1 MRPFNCFIYFISMG
15 AIFASVSAY
24 GQAARDN
31 SDRPCFDVNVQI
43 DKNNKSNTQQN
54 CGKNYSRTSQAGQN
68 NEATTRQNGDVNSN
82 EVRQEGFNAQ
92 SRRPSPQERR

>member
-1 MRPFNCFIYFISMG
+1 MKSSNFIFPFVLLVS
-15 AIFASVSAY
+15 SVSSYA
-24 GQAARDN
+24 QVPRDN

-43 DKNNKSNTQQN
+43 DKNTKSNVQQN
-54 CGKNYSRTSQAGQN
+54 CGSNYSRTSQAGQN
-68 NEATTRQNGDVNSN
+68 NEATTRQSGDVNSN